1 MQLTIRYETLLKRAA
16 GVAVQTFEVAD
27 PCDVREVVRQ
37 LAQHACDSVRP
48 MLVDETG
55 QLQPSL
61 LLFVNDQ
68 QIVGDCPHTIS
79 EGDEVTLMT
88 PISGG

>member
-16 GVAVQTFEVAD
+16 GVAVQTFEIAG

-37 LAQHACDSVRP
+37 LANEAGDAVRP
-48 MLVDETG
+48 MLLDASG

-61 LLFVNDQ
+61 LLFVNDEQ
-68 QIVGDCPHTIS
+68 VVGDTHQTIT